1 MGILFLDDNDMV
13 FVDSLFC
20 LSPTAFVEVVVVFHF
35 FVDAVFFI
43 GQLVGADPANGRWES
58 LKDYFRSCDAD
69 IFLQKM
75 SFYPVFAKYVSYFIR
90 EIWIFKY

>member
-20 LSPTAFVEVVVVFHF
+20 LSPTASVEVVVVFHF

-43 GQLVGADPANGRWES
+43 GQLVGAA
-58 LKDYFRSCDAD
+58 
-69 IFLQKM
+69 LQM
-75 SFYPVFAKYVSYFIR
+75 VDEISQRLLPVL
-90 EIWIFKY
+90 